1 MYICIGIVQRL
12 ADVLRVLPNGV
23 LVSSTCPRGGKF
35 LIKSLHGI
43 LFKLKGLNYLSFTN
57 AES

>member
-1 MYICIGIVQRL
+1 MEFLSVQY
-12 ADVLRVLPNGV
+12 VLGGV
-23 LVSSTCPRGGKF
+23 FKF
-35 LIKSLHGI
+35 LIKSLYGI